1 MSAAAT
7 SGAYWKR
14 VAPPNGMVYE
24 RPSTAATMALVGPL
38 VMPWSRPTPYTV
50 SGRRPMLAMPSSS
63 Q

>member
-24 RPSTAATMALVGPL
+24 RPRTAATMALVGVL
-38 VMPWSRPTPYTV
+38 IGWRYLSRSVPVLSRGDAQT
-50 SGRRPMLAMPSSS
+50 RA
-63 Q
+63 